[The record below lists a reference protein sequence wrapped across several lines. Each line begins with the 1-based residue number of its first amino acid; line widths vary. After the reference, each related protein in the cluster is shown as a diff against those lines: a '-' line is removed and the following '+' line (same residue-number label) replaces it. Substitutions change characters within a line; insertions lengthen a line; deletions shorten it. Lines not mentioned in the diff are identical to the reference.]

1 MIVKRL
7 PTVEVIEQPVSDV
20 GVSCDCVDPVFNAP
34 NPDCKY
40 CNGTG
45 IIQASLPPEKVQKKH
60 GNKKV
65 WLADATIIKNEA
77 GAIYDEEELVITD
90 IHAFFHRNEDIQVG
104 DLIIPESSKEVF
116 VVRGVQK
123 VRNTE
128 NIILTDC
135 AIEIFNAS

>member
-45 IIQASLPPEKVQKKH
+45 IIQALSL
-60 GNKKV
+60 
-65 WLADATIIKNEA
+65 
-77 GAIYDEEELVITD
+77 
-90 IHAFFHRNEDIQVG
+90 IHISEPTR
-104 DLIIPESSKEVF
+104 PY
-116 VVRGVQK
+116 
-123 VRNTE
+123 
-128 NIILTDC
+128 
-135 AIEIFNAS
+135 